1 MISSGF
7 AEGEGRASKGTV
19 PSVRLERL
27 GVSDSGSAAGR
38 YSAGISLS
46 LSLSV
51 SLAVCMCMCT
61 SIYRLYLY
69 VLECVK
75 PVKQSLLRKY
85 GL

>member
-46 LSLSV
+46 LSLSLCL
-51 SLAVCMCMCT
+51 SRCM
-61 SIYRLYLY
+61 YVYVYLYL
-69 VLECVK
+69 
-75 PVKQSLLRKY
+75 
-85 GL
+85 